1 MNKLFDQFS
10 KYLPLSDYSK
20 KLLIECCGERVI
32 DLLMHFPSS
41 ILERTDN
48 LEKCLRANSCKE
60 EIDGRLPFFNAVVTV
75 CDYEIPSN
83 KAKPFKI
90 VCSSD
95 YGEFYINYF
104 SWYLKTIKKL
114 YPIGGKVSVS
124 GRISK
129 YKNSLQMAHPDKVGK
144 LDFAKYW
151 NEVEPI
157 YPTIANLSSEF
168 ISMQIR
174 KILKLVEDI
183 DEWIPKLI
191 LEENGWGSF
200 INSIYKIH
208 HPKSYEDISIF
219 SKPRERIAFDEILAN
234 QIGLINIREK
244 IESITGSAFQK
255 NEDLLN
261 KVNLPFDLTDDQ
273 NTVLED
279 IYADLANQ
287 KPMNRLI
294 QGDVGSGKTVVA
306 FLSMLSVISGGGQ
319 VAFIAPTEVLAT
331 QHYEKIKEFAKCLH
345 INIDLI
351 IARNRKY
358 RDSQIRC
365 LKAGLT
371 NIAIGTHALLEDN
384 IEFQNLGLVV
394 IDEQQRFGVMQR
406 LKLIEKGNGVNSLYL
421 SATPIP
427 RTLVLS
433 IFGDLDVSTIK
444 TKPKYRQP
452 IETAIVSQKRIDD
465 VIERINVFEQQVYWI
480 CPLIEESEAKK
491 MSNVSDRFEYLR
503 RHIPSVGFL
512 HGKMKSEEKQKVL
525 YDFKDNKFKV
535 LVSTTVIEVGIDVP
549 NANIIVIENAENF
562 GLSQLHQLRGRVGR
576 GKDKSYCILLYGEK
590 ISKDGINRLSILKNT
605 TDGFELS
612 EADMRIRGYGN
623 ILGTEQSGFNS
634 FKYCDLSQQ
643 QNLLEIANNIAS
655 TLTKNSDVLLDIY
668 KKNENL
674 ILM

>member
-1 MNKLFDQFS
+1 MNKLFDPFS
-10 KYLPLSDYSK
+10 KYLLLSDYSK
-20 KLLIECCGERVI
+20 KLLIKCCGERII

-48 LEKCLRANSCKE
+48 LEKCLRANLCKD
-60 EIDGRLPFFNAVVTV
+60 EIDGRLPFFNAVITV
-75 CDYEIPSN
+75 CDYEIPSK

-95 YGEFYINYF
+95 YGDFYISYF

-114 YPIGGKVSVS
+114 YPIGEQVSVS
-124 GRISK
+124 GRVSK
-129 YKNSLQMAHPDKVGK
+129 YKNSLQMVHPDKVGK
-144 LDFAKYW
+144 FDVAKYW
-151 NEVEPI
+151 NGVEPI
-157 YPTIANLSSEF
+157 YPAIANLSSEF

-174 KILKLVEDI
+174 KLLKFVDDI
-183 DEWIPKLI
+183 DEWIPDEI
-191 LEENGWGSF
+191 LEENGWNSF
-200 INSIYKIH
+200 TESIYKIH
-208 HPKSYEDISIF
+208 HPKSYDDVSTF

-234 QIGLINIREK
+234 QIGLMNIRKKVELTK
-244 IESITGSAFQK
+244 GSAFVK
-255 NEDLLN
+255 NEEILN
-261 KVNLPFDLTDDQ
+261 SMNLPFDLTDDQ
-273 NTVLED
+273 NKVLKD
-279 IYADLANQ
+279 IYTDLANET
-287 KPMNRLI
+287 PMNRLV

-306 FLSMLSVISGGGQ
+306 FLSMLSVVSGRGQ

-331 QHYEKIKEFAKCLH
+331 QHYEKIKEFAKDLH
-345 INIDLI
+345 VNIDLI
-351 IARNRKY
+351 IAKNRKY

-365 LKAGLT
+365 LKAGFT
-371 NIAIGTHALLEDN
+371 NIVIGTHALLEDD
-384 IEFQNLGLVV
+384 IEFQNLGLVI

-406 LKLIEKGNGVNSLYL
+406 LKLIEKGKGVNALYL

-444 TKPKYRQP
+444 TKPKSRQP

-465 VIERINVFEQQVYWI
+465 VIARINVFEQQVYWI
-480 CPLIEESEAKK
+480 CPLIDESEAKK
-491 MSNVSDRFEYLR
+491 MSNVSDRFEYLK
-503 RHIPSVGFL
+503 RHISSVGFL

-525 YDFKDNKFKV
+525 DDFKDNKFKV

-549 NANIIVIENAENF
+549 NANVIVIENAENF

-576 GKDKSYCILLYGEK
+576 GKDKAYCILLYGDK

-605 TDGFELS
+605 DDGFELS
-612 EADMRIRGYGN
+612 EADMRMRGYGN

-643 QNLLEIANNIAS
+643 QNLLEMANSIVS
-655 TLTKNSDVLLDIY
+655 KIRGDKEILLNIY

-674 ILM
+674 VLM